1 MRNGGPSPPALTA
14 ARAKSTVKDKKG
26 VRRMWRSISLRNRL
40 NLIFASLFAL
50 WLVADAIHDVWR
62 ASGRSR
68 VETQSAMR
76 LTKDFVATSLTLAP
90 EAPEPEVVKNLVA
103 SLQHLRHVRAGLG
116 DPSLASSILNAAN
129 TESEA
134 PRWFRALIGAPAE
147 TAVIPV
153 ALKNGATASII
164 LVADPADEIDE
175 VWDEARENA
184 VEGGLLALAAIGV
197 TSLLVGRAVRPL
209 GVAGAT
215 LSKLEAGD
223 YSARAEGDGPP
234 EIRNLNAKINSLA
247 GALDGL
253 NRANDELME
262 RVFDAH
268 DEERQLIAHELHD
281 EFGPHL
287 FALRASA
294 AVLAKTIGDQPAA
307 RAAASAIEAQVGELQ
322 GQNRRILADL
332 RPAALEE
339 LGLVEALEALV
350 AHWRRADPK
359 MAVTLDVD
367 SQVEVL
373 GDRASL
379 MAYRFVQEAM
389 TNAFRHAGATRI
401 EASLRFETPVE
412 TPSLRDPALA
422 GLVMRVADDGRG
434 LNGEAEAGMGLAG
447 MRDRVRLMG
456 GSVNMDSPPGGGV
469 GVEARFTIGHSSY
482 DSGKLPGVVRN

>member
-1 MRNGGPSPPALTA
+1 
-14 ARAKSTVKDKKG
+14 
-26 VRRMWRSISLRNRL
+26 MWRSISLRNRV

-50 WLVADAIHDVWR
+50 WLVVDAVHVLLQASERTR
-62 ASGRSR
+62 A
-68 VETQSAMR
+68 ETQSAMR
-76 LTKDFVATSLTLAP
+76 LTKDFVKTTLARSP
-90 EAPEPEVVKNLVA
+90 EAPEPAALKALIA
-103 SLQHLRHVRAGLG
+103 SLQNLRHVRAGIG
-116 DPSLASSILNAAN
+116 DPSLASSILSEAN
-129 TESEA
+129 KESEA
-134 PRWFRALIGAPAE
+134 PRWFRALVSAPAE

-153 ALKNGATASII
+153 AVKNGGMESII

-175 VWDEARENA
+175 VWVGARDHA
-184 VEGGLLALAAIGV
+184 LVGGLMALAAIGV

-209 GVAGAT
+209 GIARAT
-215 LSKLEAGD
+215 LARLEAGD
-223 YSARAEGDGPP
+223 YSARADDHGPP

-247 GALDGL
+247 EALDGL

-294 AVLAKTIGDQPAA
+294 AVLAKTVGDQPAA
-307 RAAASAIEAQVGELQ
+307 RAAASVIEAEVGELQ

-339 LGLVEALEALV
+339 LGLIEALGALV

-359 MAVTLDVD
+359 MAVTLDID
-367 SQVEVL
+367 RRVETL
-373 GDRASL
+373 SERASL

-389 TNAFRHAGATRI
+389 TNAFRHAGATQI
-401 EASLRFETPVE
+401 EASLKFETRNE
-412 TPSLRDPALA
+412 AANQRDPALS

-456 GSVNMDSPPGGGV
+456 GSVKIDSPKGGGV
-469 GVEARFTIGHSSY
+469 VVEACFTALRPNSDAGN
-482 DSGKLPGVVRN
+482 LPGVVRN

>member
-1 MRNGGPSPPALTA
+1 
-14 ARAKSTVKDKKG
+14 
-26 VRRMWRSISLRNRL
+26 MWRSISLRNRV

-50 WLVADAIHDVWR
+50 WLLVDAVHVLLQAAERTR
-62 ASGRSR
+62 A
-68 VETQSAMR
+68 ETQSAMR
-76 LTKDFVATSLTLAP
+76 LTKDFVETTLAGSSDGL
-90 EAPEPEVVKNLVA
+90 EPGAIKALVA
-103 SLQHLRHVRAGLG
+103 TLQNLRHVRAGVG
-116 DPSLASSILNAAN
+116 DPSLASSILSEAN
-129 TESEA
+129 SESEA
-134 PRWFRALIGAPAE
+134 PRWFRALVRAPVE
-147 TAVIPV
+147 TAAIPV
-153 ALKNGATASII
+153 ALKNRGTESII
-164 LVADPADEIDE
+164 LVADPEDEIDE
-175 VWDEARENA
+175 VWVGARDHA
-184 VEGGLLALAAIGV
+184 LVGGLMALVAIGV

-215 LSKLEAGD
+215 LARLEAGD
-223 YSARAEGDGPP
+223 YSARAEGGGPP
-234 EIRNLNAKINSLA
+234 EIRNLNATINSLA
-247 GALDGL
+247 ETLDGL

-294 AVLAKTIGDQPAA
+294 AVLAKTVGDQPAA
-307 RAAASAIEAQVGELQ
+307 REAASAIEAQVGELQ

-350 AHWRRADPK
+350 AHWRRAAPK
-359 MAVTLDVD
+359 IVLTLDVD
-367 SQVEVL
+367 RRVEAL

-379 MAYRFVQEAM
+379 MAYRFVQEAL

-401 EASLRFETPVE
+401 EASLKFETPVE
-412 TPSLRDPALA
+412 TTTLRDPALA

-456 GSVNMDSPPGGGV
+456 GSVKIESPQGGGV
-469 GVEARFTIGHSSY
+469 VVEACFTALKFIHG
-482 DSGKLPGVVRN
+482 SGENPGIVRN

>member
-1 MRNGGPSPPALTA
+1 
-14 ARAKSTVKDKKG
+14 
-26 VRRMWRSISLRNRL
+26 MWRSISLRGRL

-50 WLVADAIHDVWR
+50 WLLVDAIHDLLQ

-68 VETQSAMR
+68 AETQSAMR
-76 LTKDFVATSLTLAP
+76 VTKDLVMSTLARSP
-90 EAPEPEVVKNLVA
+90 EAPEPEVVKDLVD
-103 SLQHLRHVRAGLG
+103 SLQHLRHVRAGIG
-116 DPSLASSILNAAN
+116 DPSLSASILSEAN
-129 TESEA
+129 KESEA
-134 PRWFRALIGAPAE
+134 PRWFRALVGAPAE
-147 TAVIPV
+147 TTVIPV
-153 ALKNGATASII
+153 AVKNGQTESIV

-175 VWDEARENA
+175 VWEEARENA
-184 VEGGLLALAAIGV
+184 MEGGLLALAAIGV
-197 TSLLVGRAVRPL
+197 TSLLVGRAVKPL
-209 GVAGAT
+209 GVAGAA
-215 LSKLEAGD
+215 LARLEAGD
-223 YSARAEGDGPP
+223 YSARAQGDGPP
-234 EIRNLNAKINSLA
+234 EVRNLNAKINSLA
-247 GALDGL
+247 DTLDGL
-253 NRANDELME
+253 HRSNDELME

-322 GQNRRILADL
+322 AQNRRILADL

-339 LGLVEALEALV
+339 LGLVAALEALV

-367 SQVEVL
+367 PRVGALSE
-373 GDRASL
+373 RASL

-401 EASLRFETPVE
+401 EASLRYEKGLE
-412 TPSLRDPALA
+412 LSNLRDPALA

-434 LNGEAEAGMGLAG
+434 LTSEAEVGMGVAG

-456 GSVNMDSPPGGGV
+456 GSVRIKSTNGGGV
-469 GVEARFTIGHSSY
+469 VVEACFSAAKEH
-482 DSGKLPGVVRN
+482 

>member
-1 MRNGGPSPPALTA
+1 
-14 ARAKSTVKDKKG
+14 
-26 VRRMWRSISLRNRL
+26 MWRSISLRNRL

-50 WLVADAIHDVWR
+50 WLVADAIHDVWQ

-68 VETQSAMR
+68 VETQSTMR
-76 LTKDFVATSLTLAP
+76 LTKDFVATSLALSP
-90 EAPEPEVVKNLVA
+90 EAPEPQVVKNLVA
-103 SLQHLRHVRAGLG
+103 SLQHLRHVRAGIG
-116 DPSLASSILNAAN
+116 DPSLASSILSEAN

-134 PRWFRALIGAPAE
+134 ADWLRGLVGARGE
-147 TAVIPV
+147 VAVIPV
-153 ALKNGATASII
+153 ALKNGGAESII

-234 EIRNLNAKINSLA
+234 EIPHLKAKINSLA
-247 GALDGL
+247 GTLDGL

-262 RVFDAH
+262 RVLDAH
-268 DEERQLIAHELHD
+268 DEQRQLIAHELHD

-307 RAAASAIEAQVGELQ
+307 RAAAGAIEAQVGELQ
-322 GQNRRILADL
+322 SQNRRILADL

-339 LGLVEALEALV
+339 LGLIAALEALV

-359 MAVTLDVD
+359 MAVRLAVD
-367 SQVEVL
+367 PRVEAL
-373 GDRASL
+373 SERASL
-379 MAYRFVQEAM
+379 MAYRFVQEAL
-389 TNAFRHAGATRI
+389 TNAFRHSGATWI
-401 EASLRFETPVE
+401 GASLTYETPIE
-412 TPSLRDPALA
+412 SPNLRDPALA

-434 LNGEAEAGMGLAG
+434 LIGEVEAGMGLAG

-456 GSVNMDSPPGGGV
+456 GSVSIESPRGGGV
-469 GVEARFTIGHSSY
+469 AVEARFTTGRAAY
-482 DSGKLPGVVRN
+482 VSGKLPGPGGTSTRENI

>member
-1 MRNGGPSPPALTA
+1 
-14 ARAKSTVKDKKG
+14 
-26 VRRMWRSISLRNRL
+26 MWRSISLRNRL

-50 WLVADAIHDVWR
+50 WLVADAIHDVWQ

-68 VETQSAMR
+68 AETQSAMR
-76 LTKDFVATSLTLAP
+76 VTKDFVTTTLALST
-90 EAPEPEVVKNLVA
+90 EAPEPEVVKNLVG
-103 SLQHLRHVRAGLG
+103 SLQHLRHVRAGIG
-116 DPSLASSILNAAN
+116 DPSLAASILSEAN
-129 TESEA
+129 KESEA
-134 PRWFRALIGAPAE
+134 PRWFRALAGAPAE

-153 ALKNGATASII
+153 ALKGGGTESIV

-175 VWDEARENA
+175 VWGEARENA
-184 VEGGLLALAAIGV
+184 IEGGLLALVAMGV
-197 TSLLVGRAVRPL
+197 TSFLIGRAVKPL

-215 LSKLEAGD
+215 LAKLEAGD
-223 YSARAEGDGPP
+223 YSARAERDGPP

-247 GALDGL
+247 DTLDGL
-253 NRANDELME
+253 NRANDALME
-262 RVFDAH
+262 RVFEAH

-294 AVLAKTIGDQPAA
+294 AVLAKTVGDQPAA

-339 LGLVEALEALV
+339 LGLIEALEALV
-350 AHWRRADPK
+350 AHWRRAEPK
-359 MAVTLDVD
+359 MAVTLEVD
-367 SQVEVL
+367 PRVETL
-373 GDRASL
+373 SERASL

-401 EASLRFETPVE
+401 EASLKFETPVE
-412 TPSLRDPALA
+412 TPDLRDPALA
-422 GLVMRVADDGRG
+422 GLIIRVADNGRG
-434 LNGEAEAGMGLAG
+434 LQGEAEPGMGLVG

-456 GSVNMDSPPGGGV
+456 GSVSIESPQAGGV
-469 GVEARFTIGHSSY
+469 VLEARFATARLAPAQEYFPTYAGTRHGRPS
-482 DSGKLPGVVRN
+482 NH

>member
-1 MRNGGPSPPALTA
+1 
-14 ARAKSTVKDKKG
+14 
-26 VRRMWRSISLRNRL
+26 MWRSISLRSRL

-50 WLVADAIHDVWR
+50 WLFADAIHGVWQ

-68 VETQSAMR
+68 AETQSAMR
-76 LTKDFVATSLTLAP
+76 VTKDFVTTTLALST
-90 EAPEPEVVKNLVA
+90 EAPEPDVVRNLVG
-103 SLQHLRHVRAGLG
+103 SLQHLRHVRAGIG
-116 DPSLASSILNAAN
+116 DPSLASSILSEAN
-129 TESEA
+129 KQSEA
-134 PRWFRALIGAPAE
+134 PRWFRALVGAPAE

-153 ALKNGATASII
+153 EVKNGGTESII

-184 VEGGLLALAAIGV
+184 LEGGLLALVAMGV
-197 TSLLVGRAVRPL
+197 TSLLVGRAVKPL

-215 LSKLEAGD
+215 LARLETGD

-234 EIRNLNAKINSLA
+234 EVRTLNAKINSLA
-247 GALDGL
+247 ESLDGL
-253 NRANDELME
+253 NRANDELMG
-262 RVFDAH
+262 RLFDAH

-294 AVLAKTIGDQPAA
+294 AVLAKTVGDQPAA

-350 AHWRRADPK
+350 AHWRRAEPAI
-359 MAVTLDVD
+359 AVTLEVD
-367 SQVEVL
+367 PGVEAL
-373 GDRASL
+373 SERASL

-389 TNAFRHAGATRI
+389 TNAFRHALATRI
-401 EASLRFETPVE
+401 EASLKFETPVE
-412 TPSLRDPALA
+412 TSGLRDPALA
-422 GLVMRVADDGRG
+422 GLVIRVADNGRG
-434 LNGEAEAGMGLAG
+434 FQGEAEPGMGLAG

-456 GSVNMDSPPGGGV
+456 GSVGIESPQNGGV
-469 GVEARFTIGHSSY
+469 VLEARFATARPVGLRKTLSVSNSPGALATPHSPSE
-482 DSGKLPGVVRN
+482 

>member
-1 MRNGGPSPPALTA
+1 M
-14 ARAKSTVKDKKG
+14 
-26 VRRMWRSISLRNRL
+26 
-40 NLIFASLFAL
+40 
-50 WLVADAIHDVWR
+50 
-62 ASGRSR
+62 
-68 VETQSAMR
+68 
-76 LTKDFVATSLTLAP
+76 
-90 EAPEPEVVKNLVA
+90 
-103 SLQHLRHVRAGLG
+103 
-116 DPSLASSILNAAN
+116 
-129 TESEA
+129 
-134 PRWFRALIGAPAE
+134 
-147 TAVIPV
+147 
-153 ALKNGATASII
+153 
-164 LVADPADEIDE
+164 
-175 VWDEARENA
+175 
-184 VEGGLLALAAIGV
+184 
-197 TSLLVGRAVRPL
+197 
-209 GVAGAT
+209 
-215 LSKLEAGD
+215 
-223 YSARAEGDGPP
+223 
-234 EIRNLNAKINSLA
+234 
-247 GALDGL
+247 

-350 AHWRRADPK
+350 AHWRRADPR
-359 MAVTLDVD
+359 MAVTLEVD
-367 SQVEVL
+367 PGVEAL

-401 EASLRFETPVE
+401 EASLKFEPRSETPN
-412 TPSLRDPALA
+412 PRDPALA

-456 GSVNMDSPPGGGV
+456 GSVKIELPQGGGAV
-469 GVEARFTIGHSSY
+469 VEACFTALRPTH
-482 DSGKLPGVVRN
+482 DSGKLPDVARNSAREKI

>member
-1 MRNGGPSPPALTA
+1 
-14 ARAKSTVKDKKG
+14 
-26 VRRMWRSISLRNRL
+26 MWPSISLRNRL

-50 WLVADAIHDVWR
+50 WLVADAIHDVWQ

-68 VETQSAMR
+68 AETQSAMR
-76 LTKDFVATSLTLAP
+76 VTRDFVTTTLALST

-103 SLQHLRHVRAGLG
+103 SLQHLRHVRAGIG
-116 DPSLASSILNAAN
+116 DPSLASSILSEAN
-129 TESEA
+129 KESEA
-134 PRWFRALIGAPAE
+134 PRWFRALAGAPAE

-153 ALKNGATASII
+153 TLKNGGTESIV

-175 VWDEARENA
+175 VWGEARENA
-184 VEGGLLALAAIGV
+184 LEGGLLALVAMGV
-197 TSLLVGRAVRPL
+197 TSLLIGRAVKPL

-215 LSKLEAGD
+215 LAKLEAGD
-223 YSARAEGDGPP
+223 YSARAERDGPP

-247 GALDGL
+247 DTLEGL
-253 NRANDELME
+253 NRANDALME
-262 RVFDAH
+262 RVFEAH

-294 AVLAKTIGDQPAA
+294 AVLAKTVGDQPAA

-332 RPAALEE
+332 RPAALQE
-339 LGLVEALEALV
+339 LGLAEALEALV
-350 AHWRRADPK
+350 AHWRRAEPK
-359 MAVTLDVD
+359 MALTLEVD
-367 SQVEVL
+367 PRVETL
-373 GDRASL
+373 SERAGL

-401 EASLRFETPVE
+401 EASLKFEAAVE
-412 TPSLRDPALA
+412 TPGLRDPALA
-422 GLVMRVADDGRG
+422 GLVIRVADDGRG
-434 LNGEAEAGMGLAG
+434 LQGEAEPGMGLVG

-456 GSVNMDSPPGGGV
+456 GSVSIESPRAGGV
-469 GVEARFTIGHSSY
+469 VLEARFATARPAPEQEYFPTYVGSRRGRPSNH
-482 DSGKLPGVVRN
+482 

>member
-1 MRNGGPSPPALTA
+1 
-14 ARAKSTVKDKKG
+14 
-26 VRRMWRSISLRNRL
+26 MWRSISLRNRL

-50 WLVADAIHDVWR
+50 WLVADAIHNVWQAR
-62 ASGRSR
+62 GRSR

-76 LTKDFVATSLTLAP
+76 LTKDFVATTLALAP
-90 EAPEPEVVKNLVA
+90 GAPEPERVKNLVA
-103 SLQHLRHVRAGLG
+103 GLQHLRHVRAGIG
-116 DPSLASSILNAAN
+116 DPSLASAILSEAN
-129 TESEA
+129 RESEA
-134 PRWFRALIGAPAE
+134 PRWFRALAGAPAE

-153 ALKNGATASII
+153 ALNNGGSASII

-175 VWDEARENA
+175 VWAEARENA
-184 VEGGLLALAAIGV
+184 LEGGLMALAAIGV

-247 GALDGL
+247 EALDGL
-253 NRANDELME
+253 NRANDQLME

-294 AVLAKTIGDQPAA
+294 AVLAKTVGDQPAA

-339 LGLVEALEALV
+339 LGLIEALGALV

-359 MAVTLDVD
+359 MAVTLDVEPR
-367 SQVEVL
+367 VEAL

-401 EASLRFETPVE
+401 EASLKFEASGEAPN
-412 TPSLRDPALA
+412 LRDPALA

-456 GSVNMDSPPGGGV
+456 GSVKIESPQDGGV
-469 GVEARFTIGHSSY
+469 VVEAWFTGLRPNP
-482 DSGKLPGVVRN
+482 DRENLPTPSGIRLGKASNH